1 MLSQWEHLRLWNQS
15 PESFATMFFQD
26 GPLFIFLL
34 RQIFSSHYS
43 FSQVTPFGVLGVVL
57 KRTEMFVFGGGT
69 LRTFSSDSSGQLDIF
84 GHDGDS
90 PGVDG
95 TQVGVFE

>member
-1 MLSQWEHLRLWNQS
+1 MLNQWERLRLWNQP
-15 PESFATMFFQD
+15 PELFATMFFLD
-26 GPLFIFLL
+26 VSLFTKISFRTDFL
-34 RQIFSSHYS
+34 SHTS

-69 LRTFSSDSSGQLDIF
+69 LRTFPSDSSGQLDIS

-90 PGVDG
+90 PGVYG
-95 TQVGVFE
+95 T